1 MGKIRIAIGIIVL
14 ILGLLIQF
22 TNFNLNWFGNLPGDI
37 KVEKPGFS
45 LYIPIVSMLIVS
57 VLFSVILWL
66 INKLNS

>member
-1 MGKIRIAIGIIVL
+1 MGKILIAIGIIIL

-57 VLFSVILWL
+57 VLFSLILWL
-66 INKLNS
+66 INQSNS

>member
-1 MGKIRIAIGIIVL
+1 MGKTLIAIGIIIL

-66 INKLNS
+66 INKFNS